1 MKVPIHHVVV
11 HQVESGAWL
20 SAADPY
26 DQRMPKTPE
35 YVSIAETLKTELL
48 AGRYDHDP
56 LPGTGALAERFDV
69 NLKTA
74 ARAVQHLV
82 AEGILIARPGMRA
95 IPVPP
100 ELRATKWPM
109 TGRYARAR
117 AAQGLIFA
125 DDVSG
130 VVRKDTIARDWVEAP
145 AVIAQFLKI
154 DAGTR
159 VFRRRSRTYV
169 DDVAT
174 EDTSMFFP
182 EAIIREAPGFERD
195 ERIQVVRLIEQ
206 AGHHLVAR
214 TSNEIRVRHANDAEQ
229 AVFGL
234 QPTDIVIE
242 HSHGTY
248 DANGVAVEAV
258 INVRPASRNVI
269 TFDTDESPLPAED
282 E

>member
-1 MKVPIHHVVV
+1 
-11 HQVESGAWL
+11 
-20 SAADPY
+20 
-26 DQRMPKTPE
+26 MPKTPE
-35 YVSIAETLKTELL
+35 YVSIAETLKIEVL
-48 AGRYDHDP
+48 AGHYDNEP
-56 LPGTGALAERFDV
+56 LPGTGALAARFDV

-82 AEGILIARPGMRA
+82 AEGVLKARPGMRA

-125 DDVSG
+125 GDVSG
-130 VVRKDTIARDWVEAP
+130 AVRKDTVARDWVEAP
-145 AVIAQFLKI
+145 AVIARFLKI
-154 DAGTR
+154 ETETR
-159 VFRRRSRTYV
+159 VFQRRSRTYV

-182 EAIIREAPGFERD
+182 EAIVREAPGLERD

-206 AGHHLVAR
+206 AGYLVAR

-248 DANGVAVEAV
+248 DANGMAVEAV
-258 INVRPASRNVI
+258 INVRPASGNVI
-269 TFDTDESPLPAED
+269 TFDTDESPLPTED

>member
-1 MKVPIHHVVV
+1 
-11 HQVESGAWL
+11 
-20 SAADPY
+20 
-26 DQRMPKTPE
+26 MPKTPE
-35 YVSIAETLKTELL
+35 YVSIAETLKTEVL
-48 AGRYDHDP
+48 AGRYDNEP

-125 DDVSG
+125 GDVSG
-130 VVRKDTIARDWVEAP
+130 AVRKDTVARDWVEAQ
-145 AVIAQFLKI
+145 AVIAQLLKI
-154 DAGTR
+154 DTGTR

-182 EAIIREAPGFERD
+182 EAIVREAPGLERD

-206 AGHHLVAR
+206 AGHLVAR
-214 TSNEIRVRHANDAEQ
+214 TSNEIRVRHADGAEQ

-248 DANGVAVEAV
+248 DANGMAVEAV
-258 INVRPASRNVI
+258 INVRPASGNVI
-269 TFDTDESPLPAED
+269 TFDTDESPLPAEV

>member
-1 MKVPIHHVVV
+1 
-11 HQVESGAWL
+11 
-20 SAADPY
+20 
-26 DQRMPKTPE
+26 MPKTPE
-35 YVSIAETLKTELL
+35 YVSIAETLKTEVL
-48 AGRYDHDP
+48 AGRYDHEP
-56 LPGTGALAERFDV
+56 LPGTAVLADRFDV

-95 IPVPP
+95 IPIPP

-117 AAQGLIFA
+117 AAQGLLFA
-125 DDVSG
+125 SDMSG
-130 VVRKDTIARDWVEAP
+130 AVRKDTVSRDWVEPP
-145 AVIAQFLKI
+145 AVIAQLLKI
-154 DAGTR
+154 DPGTR
-159 VFRRRSRTYV
+159 VLRRRSRTYI

-182 EAIIREAPGFERD
+182 EAIVNSAPGLERD
-195 ERIQVVRLIEQ
+195 ERIQVVHLIEQ
-206 AGHHLVAR
+206 AGHLIAR
-214 TSNEIRVRHANDAEQ
+214 TANEIRVRHADEDEQ

-234 QPTDIVIE
+234 VPTDIVIE

-269 TFDTDESPLPAED
+269 TFETDESPLSPNE
-282 E
+282 EGE